1 MAKRNELRS
10 LFSGLNPSNPGSCK
24 DVALCNLVF
33 QNQIKSL
40 APKLDSSCRNRPPDR
55 GRFARD
61 INHLRATIRADMRE
75 ALHQSATDCDHF
87 AARLVIVAKIVLLRL
102 SIDDIEEKVFEF
114 LVAGA
119 SPKGLHDV
127 EFEVA
132 AETRT

>member
-1 MAKRNELRS
+1 RSAFYLYEIICSDDVDFDFAQRQCVAKRNELGG

-24 DVALCNLVF
+24 DVALCDLIICDQVERSALKPDF
-33 QNQIKSL
+33 
-40 APKLDSSCRNRPPDR
+40 PCRNRRSDR

-102 SIDDIEEKVFEF
+102 SIDHVEKE
-114 LVAGA
+114 L
-119 SPKGLHDV
+119 
-127 EFEVA
+127 
-132 AETRT
+132 